1 MAVLNRKLFNR
12 GGPVSSRGVG
22 ITSGLVP
29 VQRFQEGGEATAIG
43 DAYRKNLAMLQSL
56 GITPEREP
64 FSRLAAASPAL
75 LTLGSGLLS
84 GKSLQGG
91 IGGALDILGQAT
103 GAAAPQFGE
112 AIRAKQVYDATDPE
126 AGLKEMA
133 LQMALKEKPANKLK
147 SFEPVYGTFG
157 TGDNAQTGY
166 GFAKV
171 FDDGEIKYE
180 YAGQD
185 FSAFAGQAEPE
196 TPKDE
201 TFFKAD
207 KVSIRKK
214 PVLDEFGEVLEP
226 AGEPFDV
233 FFQSGNQG
241 GFKFTG
247 LDKKGDFSS
256 DKYEIYDPDG
266 NFDFLQNIKI
276 KRKGSDIEEDAS
288 QVFNKDTGFMETRL
302 TDGTV
307 LDKQTFTITEVSDKK
322 EVYSQKPYKI
332 TINGTEYDTT
342 ARQEGTETFVFDPRP
357 KSTTQGQFI
366 NINEIE
372 GVESFFESKTANFR
386 STAEEIELLKEKG
399 RVEDELKTA
408 SEAYDKILS
417 DSKSADEQLANY
429 DTALLVLDTA
439 TTGSYAPQRNAL
451 LRFFQTF
458 GLDETMPGM
467 YKGLETAFNAG
478 KTASTEVL
486 EALSMNA
493 FIKNAQRY
501 DDRLN
506 QTEVN
511 KLLAADFGITLTNDG
526 AKLLI
531 EINKAQDEIFSDAGD
546 MLRNMVMG
554 TKGGVDGV
562 IEQYGNVL
570 GEDVV
575 KELKQLSKDN
585 KLSKA
590 NAVLIADNYVSREL
604 REFGN
609 SEDIKNKINDVLKKD
624 LVGGKSYFYGLGD
637 RQMGET
643 GITVNLGEAYDAKQ
657 IQFAGYS
664 KDGVF
669 EFDNQQR
676 KKDGFDDNKPVY
688 ILFFNDKSGER
699 QRAIMQF

>member
-1 MAVLNRKLFNR
+1 
-12 GGPVSSRGVG
+12 
-22 ITSGLVP
+22 
-29 VQRFQEGGEATAIG
+29 
-43 DAYRKNLAMLQSL
+43 
-56 GITPEREP
+56 
-64 FSRLAAASPAL
+64 
-75 LTLGSGLLS
+75 
-84 GKSLQGG
+84 
-91 IGGALDILGQAT
+91 
-103 GAAAPQFGE
+103 
-112 AIRAKQVYDATDPE
+112 
-126 AGLKEMA
+126 
-133 LQMALKEKPANKLK
+133 
-147 SFEPVYGTFG
+147 
-157 TGDNAQTGY
+157 
-166 GFAKV
+166 
-171 FDDGEIKYE
+171 
-180 YAGQD
+180 
-185 FSAFAGQAEPE
+185 
-196 TPKDE
+196 
-201 TFFKAD
+201 
-207 KVSIRKK
+207 
-214 PVLDEFGEVLEP
+214 
-226 AGEPFDV
+226 
-233 FFQSGNQG
+233 
-241 GFKFTG
+241 
-247 LDKKGDFSS
+247 
-256 DKYEIYDPDG
+256 
-266 NFDFLQNIKI
+266 
-276 KRKGSDIEEDAS
+276 
-288 QVFNKDTGFMETRL
+288 METRL

-342 ARQEGTETFVFDPRP
+342 ARQEGTETFVFDPVP
-357 KSTTQGQFI
+357 NSPTQGQFI
-366 NINEIE
+366 NINDID
-372 GVESFFESKTANFR
+372 GKVESFFESKTANFR
-386 STAEEIELLKEKG
+386 STSEEIELLKEKG

-458 GLDETMPGM
+458 GLDQTMPGM

-637 RQMGET
+637 RDMGET
-643 GITVNLGEAYDAKQ
+643 GITLNLGEAYDAKQ
-657 IQFAGYS
+657 IQFAGYP
-664 KDGVF
+664 KDGF
-669 EFDNQQR
+669 FKFDDQQ
-676 KKDGFDDNKPVY
+676 KTTDGFDDNKPMYVV
-688 ILFFNDKSGER
+688 FFKNKQGR
-699 QRAIMQF
+699 LLRAVTQF